1 MFPNHNNNHG
11 NTGHSSYQ
19 SDVYHN
25 QNPYYLNL
33 HRQQQQWEYGLGHSA
48 PMTVGT
54 FLHHGLHGINHL
66 PHYYPH
72 HPTYE
77 QQMHLHYYTQPEEQ
91 QLYEQQYAQQQQQH
105 EYEYKQLQKSPPR
118 EYAKA
123 KAKIKTSKKTKP
135 IKSTKPTNVV
145 EITENSIYDDLMCS
159 LSYKT
164 REDRST
170 IASKQEC
177 DMLIPLSI
185 KDILNRNCSSSR
197 LVFEAD
203 QSVTKKPNEV
213 KLPNISTYDVIL
225 GDIYRDLEGNR
236 RFRDIISENRGLF
249 SSASP
254 AEKRE
259 LTVEMID
266 TILDFGG
273 YFYTSNLIKAT
284 SEEYFA
290 YTFRSLERGFPEVL
304 RPILNTSSSSDDSKV
319 IDVEVPPM
327 VGILH
332 GKLIWPSQ
340 TKPVIP
346 STQTTKEKKETEKK
360 TSSSNGLKVIDVE
373 VPPMAVIPN
382 GKLIWHDEGYSP
394 SPSTVSET
402 KKVAKTLISQIAYF
416 LPSENGKRRSP
427 KSGKITPSSKR
438 KRKAST

>member
-1 MFPNHNNNHG
+1 MSRNFGEKYKHHLAVSTWTLTKKILSSTFQGFSMFPNHNNHG

-33 HRQQQQWEYGLGHSA
+33 HRQQQQWEYGLGHST

-91 QLYEQQYAQQQQQH
+91 QLYEQQYAQQQQQQQQQQQN
-105 EYEYKQLQKSPPR
+105 EYEQLQKSSPR

-135 IKSTKPTNVV
+135 IKSTKSTNVV

-170 IASKQEC
+170 IPSKQEC
-177 DMLIPLSI
+177 DMLIPLSME
-185 KDILNRNCSSSR
+185 DILNRNCSTSSR

-213 KLPNISTYDVIL
+213 KLPKISTYDVIL

-249 SSASP
+249 ASASP

-259 LTVEMID
+259 ITVEMID

-290 YTFRSLERGFPEVL
+290 YTFRSLEKGFPEVL

-319 IDVEVPPM
+319 IDVELPHQLP
-327 VGILH
+327 LSH
-332 GKLIWPSQ
+332 YYYLFFHFPSL
-340 TKPVIP
+340 
-346 STQTTKEKKETEKK
+346 
-360 TSSSNGLKVIDVE
+360 SS
-373 VPPMAVIPN
+373 P
-382 GKLIWHDEGYSP
+382 W
-394 SPSTVSET
+394 
-402 KKVAKTLISQIAYF
+402 F
-416 LPSENGKRRSP
+416 
-427 KSGKITPSSKR
+427 
-438 KRKAST
+438 ASME